1 MSKDLD
7 NLNAYE
13 LMMILRS
20 SSESEKQ
27 KETVEE
33 VKKYFSSCGK
43 IKETKDLGKKTFS
56 YPIRKEKE
64 GNYWFFVL
72 EMPGEEAKKLA
83 ERFKHNEIILRHLLI
98 RR

>member
-1 MSKDLD
+1 MSKNPD
-7 NLNAYE
+7 NLNTYE

-20 SSESEKQ
+20 SSKSDEQ
-27 KETVEE
+27 KKTVEE
-33 VKKYFSSCGK
+33 IKKYFSSCGK
-43 IKETKDLGKKTFS
+43 LKEAKDLGKKTFS
-56 YPIRKEKE
+56 YPIKKEKE

-83 ERFKHNEIILRHLLI
+83 EKFKHNEVVLRHLLI